1 VFDNDHTKMGTAT
14 GMILGAKREFEE
26 HLADTENSQLG
37 RLKDQASKTK
47 VLVGVQAGLVDACKF
62 LSKHTLEDQNAPGLI
77 DQFKK
82 EMEKLISGL
91 YARCGIT
98 PPYTI
103 VNKRKLPSDAA
114 RRFVHHG
121 LTTTALR
128 GVPT

>member
-1 VFDNDHTKMGTAT
+1 MEITTD
-14 GMILGAKREFEE
+14 MILGAETEFKR
-26 HLADTENSQLG
+26 HLAETENSQLD

-47 VLVGVQAGLVDACKF
+47 VLVGVQAGLVDACRF

-91 YARCGIT
+91 YARCRIT
-98 PPYTI
+98 PPHTI
-103 VNKRKLPSDAA
+103 VNKRKLPFDAA

-121 LTTTALR
+121 LTTTVLR